1 MCHNAKT
8 VKHIGVG
15 WGGGAGEGCR
25 PRNYFEVGQIIH
37 KNRANN
43 EREACRNEIRSKK

>member
-1 MCHNAKT
+1 M
-8 VKHIGVG
+8 
-15 WGGGAGEGCR
+15 GGGLGGGVGEGCR

-43 EREACRNEIRSKK
+43 EREASRSQ